1 MKAKDLYS
9 QLTQIC
15 AQMAQGDYEQ
25 AKAIFDL
32 LPCEDSQDSINV
44 LVEAFA
50 MMAVRIEAR
59 EFELSRLLTEL
70 EQARAELLQHQE
82 RLLAEN
88 SQLRVELRRTASK
101 DTPLMQLTEAASMQG
116 VMQQVRRAAAVDC
129 TLLFSGETG
138 TGKSLFARHIHT
150 LSPRSHKPF
159 VVVNCAAIPATLLES
174 ELFGIEMGVASGV
187 RARMGRF
194 EQASGGTIF
203 LDEIGDMPLES
214 QAKLLHVV
222 ESGIVERV
230 GGRKPLHVDVRI
242 MAATLRD
249 LKQCVKERTF
259 REDLYY
265 RLNVMQIH
273 IPPLRERR
281 EDIPLFIKHMLS
293 RYAQRHPHAI
303 TKISSQAMELMQQHH
318 WPGNVRE
325 LENEL
330 ERACL
335 LCTQDRIG
343 PHDLSPNVGKSVL
356 VASASAQE
364 YTLQDQ
370 DVMQNMWPVLGQDIP
385 TLNHMETQYIK
396 NVLQHLQGNKSR
408 AAKALGIS
416 REGLRVKLERMKITP
431 LS

>member
-1 MKAKDLYS
+1 MTAKDLHR
-9 QLTQIC
+9 QLTHIC

-32 LPCEDSQDSINV
+32 LPCKESQDPVNV
-44 LVEAFA
+44 LIEAFA
-50 MMAVRIEAR
+50 MMVVSAEAR

-70 EQARAELLQHQE
+70 EEARAELLQHQE

-88 SQLRVELRRTASK
+88 SQLRVELRRSTAK
-101 DTPLMQLTEAASMQG
+101 DTPLMHLTQSACMQA
-116 VMQQVRRAAAVDC
+116 VMQQVKRAAAVDC

-138 TGKSLFARHIHT
+138 TGKSLFAKYIHAM
-150 LSPRSHKPF
+150 SPRAQKPF
-159 VVVNCAAIPATLLES
+159 VSINCAAIPATLLES

-187 RARMGRF
+187 KARMGRF

-222 ESGIVERV
+222 ESGVVERI
-230 GGRKPLHVDVRI
+230 GGRKPMHVDVRI

-249 LKQCVKERTF
+249 LKQCVQERTF

-273 IPPLRERR
+273 IPPLRERC
-281 EDIPLFIKHMLS
+281 EDIPLFVKHMLS
-293 RYAQRHPHAI
+293 RYAQRNPLAV
-303 TKISSQAMELMQQHH
+303 TKISAEAMSLMQQHH

-330 ERACL
+330 ERASL
-335 LCTQDRIG
+335 LTMGSSIG
-343 PHDLSPNVGKSVL
+343 ADDLSPNVGKIALSSAEAAPPSL
-356 VASASAQE
+356 VEQNHLMAEQDIQ
-364 YTLQDQ
+364 TLQQ
-370 DVMQNMWPVLGQDIP
+370 I
-385 TLNHMETQYIK
+385 ESQYILK
-396 NVLQHLQGNKSR
+396 VLERLQGNKSR
-408 AAKALGIS
+408 AAKVLGIS
-416 REGLRVKLERMKITP
+416 REGLRVKLERMKA
-431 LS
+431 

>member
-15 AQMAQGDYEQ
+15 AQMAQGDYEK

-82 RLLAEN
+82 RLLEEN

-101 DTPLMQLTEAASMQG
+101 DTPLMQLTEAAAMQG

-150 LSPRSHKPF
+150 LSPRSQKPF
-159 VVVNCAAIPATLLES
+159 VIVNCAAIPATLLES

-249 LKQCVKERTF
+249 LEQCVKDRTF

-293 RYAQRHPHAI
+293 RYAKRHPHAI
-303 TKISSQAMELMQQHH
+303 TKISSEAMALMQQHH

-335 LCTQDRIG
+335 LCTQTSIG
-343 PHDLSPNVGKSVL
+343 PHDLSPNVGKNVL
-356 VASASAQE
+356 EASASSQTHTTHTQPFME
-364 YTLQDQ
+364 
-370 DVMQNMWPVLGQDIP
+370 NMWPILNQDIP
-385 TLNHMETQYIK
+385 TLSHMETQYIK

-416 REGLRVKLERMKITP
+416 REGLRVKLERMKT
-431 LS
+431 